1 MSGATVTS
9 GGWRVDR
16 RSGPA
21 GTLHGSWPE
30 VDMDPQTPAVAICH
44 PFDEAV
50 VLGST
55 QPERVV
61 DAELAAMRSM
71 SVVRRRSGGGAV
83 WVAPGAQVWIDL
95 WVPAG
100 HQQWD
105 ADVVR
110 SFWWVGEVW
119 AGAVEAAGA
128 EGVTWHRGRG
138 EPGPWAATVCFAGIG
153 AGEVVTADG
162 RKLVGLS
169 QRRTR
174 AGSWFSGM
182 AYRVW
187 EPDRLV
193 GVLALDE
200 ATRERLEGDLAGV
213 AAGVGDV
220 TGSADRVV
228 RDPLAALTR
237 AVIRLLTD

>member
-1 MSGATVTS
+1 
-9 GGWRVDR
+9 
-16 RSGPA
+16 
-21 GTLHGSWPE
+21 
-30 VDMDPQTPAVAICH
+30 MDPQTPAVAICH
-44 PFDEAV
+44 PVDEAV

-55 QPERVV
+55 QSDGVV
-61 DAELAAMRSM
+61 DAELAAVRSI

-100 HQQWD
+100 HHRWD
-105 ADVVR
+105 ADLVR

-119 AGAVEAAGA
+119 ALAVEAAGA
-128 EGVTWHRGRG
+128 AGVTWHRGRG
-138 EPGPWAATVCFAGIG
+138 EPGPWATTVCFAGIG

-162 RKLVGLS
+162 RKIVGLS

-174 AGSWFSGM
+174 AGSWFSGA

-193 GVLALDE
+193 EVLALDE
-200 ATRERLEGDLAGV
+200 ATRERLAGDLAGI

-220 TGSADRVV
+220 TGGADGVV
-228 RDPLAALTR
+228 RDPLAAVTR
-237 AVIRLLTD
+237 AVIDLLVG

>member
-1 MSGATVTS
+1 
-9 GGWRVDR
+9 
-16 RSGPA
+16 
-21 GTLHGSWPE
+21 
-30 VDMDPQTPAVAICH
+30 MDPQTPAVAICH
-44 PFDEAV
+44 PVDEAV
-50 VLGST
+50 VIGST
-55 QPERVV
+55 QPEGVV
-61 DAELAAMRSM
+61 DADLAAMRSM

-100 HQQWD
+100 HQRWD

-174 AGSWFSGM
+174 AGSWFSGT

-200 ATRERLEGDLAGV
+200 ATRERLEGDLVGV

-220 TGSADRVV
+220 TGGADGVV
-228 RDPLAALTR
+228 RDPLAAVTR